1 MRTFV
6 VVLALVLGVASA
18 TEALP
23 HDAAY
28 YQARCDQ
35 NLPVDCVVT
44 TGWAFGPCSV
54 DCGHGTAYRSPSFT
68 TRATA
73 VRPVRYW
80 SKPRSA

>member
-54 DCGHGTAYRSPSFT
+54 DCGQGTAYRS
-68 TRATA
+68 R
-73 VRPVRYW
+73 R
-80 SKPRSA
+80 